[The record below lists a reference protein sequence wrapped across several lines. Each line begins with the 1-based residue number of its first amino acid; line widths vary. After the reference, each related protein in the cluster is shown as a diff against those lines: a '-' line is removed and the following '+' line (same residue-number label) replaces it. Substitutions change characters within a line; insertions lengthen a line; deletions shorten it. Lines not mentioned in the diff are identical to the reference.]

1 MSSTHPIIR
10 CYVKCAKLS
19 SYLQKVKTLERTG
32 FLTFLHPHLV
42 ITIPIPTE
50 LDHVPHPQQMQ
61 PPPLVV
67 IVVTT
72 LLTIILIIM
81 HTRCPLL
88 HHRIITINPYHHHPV

>member
-1 MSSTHPIIR
+1 ML
-10 CYVKCAKLS
+10 YVKYAKL

-32 FLTFLHPHLV
+32 FLTFLPHLV

-50 LDHVPHPQQMQ
+50 LGHVPHPRQMQ
-61 PPPLVV
+61 PPLLVV
-67 IVVTT
+67 IVVTA

-88 HHRIITINPYHHHPV
+88 HHRITTINLYHHHPV